1 MGLADPAW
9 TTHDLLLM
17 QHMVYGVAIAQ
28 VDPARAPSAVHRA
41 LELIDVRLVPGQ
53 GEGAGEGPT
62 GPPVRGDS
70 GIRPRHR

>member
-28 VDPARAPSAVHRA
+28 VDPARAASAVHRA

-53 GEGAGEGPT
+53 GEGAGEGA
-62 GPPVRGDS
+62 D
-70 GIRPRHR
+70 RPAAPG